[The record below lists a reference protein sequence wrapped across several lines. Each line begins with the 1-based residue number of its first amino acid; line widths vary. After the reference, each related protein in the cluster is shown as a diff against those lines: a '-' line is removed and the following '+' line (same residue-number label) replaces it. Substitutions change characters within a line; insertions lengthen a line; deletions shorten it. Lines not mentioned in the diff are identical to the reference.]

1 MDALGSVPFLNI
13 NLIAL
18 CCFGVMLITFLCAK
32 KTPEIKAFIVVLF
45 AFILWV
51 GGAILMRLQI
61 YPGIAFWYYVSVVA
75 MFSISALL
83 YYFVCTFLK
92 VRSFA
97 TQVLWSLLT
106 LVLLVLTVTGNVLE
120 PPTPSTDRS
129 GGTVFLYD
137 MDARVITAF
146 VIIFLQV
153 ISIAQVLLRSIK
165 QRGINAPGILEIL
178 LGCCIVGLGNLIQ
191 IIPGNTF
198 PWDAAS
204 AIIFALLIFYA
215 LCRRRMFRL
224 DLLVSRGVLLVGIC
238 FLWILIAINWVRPA
252 HDFIARQVPQLGS
265 HVMALVVVLFT
276 LGLTALF
283 YCMKYLADRVFVRE
297 EQQNQRLQEFTLAA
311 SKSLDTHEIM
321 DTLSR
326 VITNDIRTGQV
337 YILLGDGKYYK
348 TKYSSSPLDPCT
360 FRIRADSPVLLSLK
374 HGEPHV
380 ILKEFRAGPLAA
392 AMWSE
397 DQKLFG
403 KLDMDCIAP
412 IKDGDE
418 IVGLVCLCGRGKGVS
433 YSFAEL
439 SFLSVACSIASIAL
453 KNAVLY
459 EQMFR
464 EARIDPLTGVNNYRS
479 FVEKVKQEFD
489 RAGQEPLALVYID
502 FDDFKLYNQ
511 LYGSAQGDRALQI
524 GAKAIEGSVGGQGT
538 VFRSGGKIF
547 AVLLPGMDGRRAELL
562 SRQIQNTIRTRLAQ
576 DAGATNRNL
585 TVSCGICV
593 SPYAAS
599 TAKELMDNADMAV
612 YHAKNAGKNRVV
624 LYRRNTSTVHG
635 VSQRAK
641 EIVERAERTDR
652 NSSFRE
658 NANTIFALAAAIDA
672 KDHYTY
678 HHSLN
683 VALYASILATGAG
696 LSEEAILM
704 VYEAAVLHDIG
715 KISIPEAILN
725 KNGRLSDQEYGIIKG
740 HVNNSIEMIRHLP
753 AMDHL
758 VPAVLAHH
766 ERWDGNGY
774 PRGIA
779 GEEIPIAGRCLAIA
793 DAFDAM
799 TSDRPYHKGI
809 SLEAAVAQ
817 VEKNAG
823 TQFDPELAK
832 LFVSL
837 VQRGEISIQRY

>member
-1 MDALGSVPFLNI
+1 MGSVPFLNV

-18 CCFGVMLITFLCAK
+18 CCFGVMLITFFSAK
-32 KTPEIKAFIVVLF
+32 KTPEIKAFLVVLT
-45 AFILWV
+45 AFFLWV

-61 YPGIAFWYYVSVVA
+61 YPGLSFWYYVSVVA

-92 VRSFA
+92 VKSYA
-97 TQVLWSLLT
+97 TQILWSVLT
-106 LVLLVLTVTGNVLE
+106 AVLLVLTVTGNVLE
-120 PPTPSTDRS
+120 PPTPSVNAD

-137 MDARVITAF
+137 MEARVITAF
-146 VIIFLQV
+146 AIIFLQV
-153 ISIAQVLLRSIK
+153 ISIAQVLLRNIK

-178 LGCCIVGLGNLIQ
+178 LGCVVVGLGNLIQ

-198 PWDAAS
+198 PWDAVGG
-204 AIIFALLIFYA
+204 IIFALLIFYA

-224 DLLVSRGVLLVGIC
+224 NLLVSRGVLLVGIC
-238 FLWILIAINWVRPA
+238 FLWVLIAINWVQPV
-252 HDFIARQVPQLGS
+252 HSFISRHIPQLGE

-276 LGLTALF
+276 LLLTILF
-283 YCMKYLADRVFVRE
+283 YCMKHLADMVFVRE
-297 EQQNQRLQEFTLAA
+297 EQQNRRLQEFTLAA
-311 SKSLDTHEIM
+311 SKSLDTQEIM
-321 DTLSR
+321 ETLSR
-326 VITNDIRTGQV
+326 VITNEIRTGQV
-337 YILLGDGKYYK
+337 YILLEDGKYYK
-348 TKYSSSPLDPCT
+348 AKFASTPLAPAG
-360 FRIRADSPVLLSLK
+360 FRLRADSPILLSLK

-380 ILKEFRAGPLAA
+380 ILKEFRTGPLAS
-392 AMWSE
+392 AMWSDE
-397 DQKLFG
+397 QKLFS
-403 KLDMDCIAP
+403 KLDLDCIVP
-412 IKDGDE
+412 IKDQDE
-418 IVGLVCLCGRGKGVS
+418 IVGLVFLCGRGKGVG

-479 FVEKVKQEFD
+479 FVERVGQEFENC
-489 RAGQEPLALVYID
+489 GQDPLALIYID

-524 GAKAIEGSVGGQGT
+524 GAKAIEESVGSQGT

-547 AVLLPGMDGRRAELL
+547 AVLLPGMDGRRAEMLGL
-562 SRQIQNTIRTRLAQ
+562 QIQNTIRTRLAQ
-576 DAGATNRNL
+576 NTSATNHDL

-624 LYRRNTSTVHG
+624 LYRRSSSTVQG

-641 EIVERAERTDR
+641 EIIERAERTDR

-715 KISIPEAILN
+715 KISIPELILN
-725 KNGRLSDQEYGIIKG
+725 KNSRLTDEEYGVIKG

-779 GEEIPIAGRCLAIA
+779 GEDIPVAGRCLAIA

-799 TSDRPYHKGI
+799 TSDRPYHKGM
-809 SLEAAVAQ
+809 SLEAAVEQ

-823 TQFDPELAK
+823 TQFDPDLAK
-832 LFVSL
+832 LFISL
-837 VQRGEISIQRY
+837 IRRGEITIQRY

>member
-1 MDALGSVPFLNI
+1 MGSVPFLNV

-18 CCFGVMLITFLCAK
+18 CCFGVMLITFLSAK

-92 VRSFA
+92 VRSYA
-97 TQVLWSLLT
+97 TQILWSVLT
-106 LVLLVLTVTGNVLE
+106 LVLLALTLTGNVLE
-120 PPTPSTDRS
+120 PPHPSVNAD

-204 AIIFALLIFYA
+204 AIVFALLIFYA

-252 HDFIARQVPQLGS
+252 HDFIGRHVPQLGD

-276 LGLTALF
+276 LALTALF
-283 YCMKYLADRVFVRE
+283 YCMKYLADKVFVRE

-311 SKSLDTHEIM
+311 SKSLDTREVM
-321 DTLSR
+321 ETLSH
-326 VITNDIRTGQV
+326 VITSEIRTGQV
-337 YILLGDGKYYK
+337 YILLAKGNYFKAKYAP
-348 TKYSSSPLDPCT
+348 TPLTPAG
-360 FRIRADSPVLLSLK
+360 FKIRSDSPVLLSLK
-374 HGEPHV
+374 HGEPYV
-380 ILKEFRAGPLAA
+380 ILKEFRSGPLASA
-392 AMWSE
+392 LWSE
-397 DQKLFG
+397 EQKLFS
-403 KLDMDCIAP
+403 KLDLDCIVP
-412 IKDGDE
+412 MKDQDE
-418 IVGLVCLCGRGKGVS
+418 IVGLVFLCGRGKGVS

-479 FVEKVKQEFD
+479 FVERVDQEF
-489 RAGQEPLALVYID
+489 AQSGQDPLALVYID

-524 GAKAIEGSVGGQGT
+524 GAKAIEDTVGTQGT

-547 AVLLPGMDGRRAELL
+547 AVLLPNTDGRRAEMLAL
-562 SRQIQNTIRTRLAQ
+562 QIQATIRTRLAQ
-576 DAGATNRNL
+576 DSSTANRNL

-593 SPYAAS
+593 SPFAAS

-612 YHAKNAGKNRVV
+612 YHAKNAGKNRVA
-624 LYRRNTSTVHG
+624 LYRRSTSSVQG

-652 NSSFRE
+652 SSSFRE

-683 VALYASILATGAG
+683 VAQYASVLATGAG

-725 KNGRLSDQEYGIIKG
+725 KNGRLSDKEYGIIKG

-766 ERWDGNGY
+766 ERWDGKGY

-809 SLEAAVAQ
+809 SLELAVEQ
-817 VEKNAG
+817 VRKNAG
-823 TQFDPELAK
+823 TQFDPALAN
-832 LFVSL
+832 LFISL
-837 VQRGEISIQRY
+837 VERGEITIQRY